1 MERLCF
7 YQYLVLVVL
16 NNNFILNRIL
26 QVFRKSEFLH
36 FHTFKCHPQK
46 ELASEMVRLNVI
58 FSTFCFLKLFCITV
72 SLTIIMKISDI
83 DGESGTK
90 LAIRG
95 KTSTPRKRRIARN
108 FNEEDEEYPT
118 NLSKRRG
125 LVKEEQG
132 ERREQT
138 QHIYMDKKGESSRSS
153 KRQFTLEELKYAD
166 FLQPK
171 VVLSKSL
178 SVIITQMMSESERST
193 TCNNA
198 IVNLWF
204 HNYAKPCQF

>member
-1 MERLCF
+1 MERLFF
-7 YQYLVLVVL
+7 YQFLVLVVL
-16 NNNFILNRIL
+16 NNEFILNRIL
-26 QVFRKSEFLH
+26 QVFRKSEFLR

-46 ELASEMVRLNVI
+46 ELASEMVRLML
-58 FSTFCFLKLFCITV
+58 FSQHSCFIKLLLIT
-72 SLTIIMKISDI
+72 KISDV

-108 FNEEDEEYPT
+108 FNEEDEEYQT

-125 LVKEEQG
+125 LVEQDEQG

-138 QHIYMDKKGESSRSS
+138 QHIYMDKKGESSRST